1 MIKNKKIYKYFF
13 YFFLTYSLYC
23 AIIIGES
30 WDEADLI
37 TRGKNTFQY
46 LLSFGRIKQNYIYD
60 EFYSPSYW
68 FFQFFLSQ
76 FFPIKFQTESNHL
89 INLIVSLSAI
99 IGFSKLIT
107 EIFNKLLGKII
118 FVILF
123 FYPIFFGHMSI
134 NYKDPVISFCH
145 VWIFYLTIRY
155 LKNQFNTKKS
165 NKYIYKIGTLLAIGT
180 GIQMLFLGSLLPVL
194 IFFFLEIF
202 FFKKIIKKNFN
213 LNLLFVHCIKVLLI
227 FYFFLI
233 FFWPAVHSNIL
244 LLPVKLFFESFT
256 ITRGWEWNLLNGEIL
271 LSKNVSLFYFYI
283 NFFFKSPEYI
293 LFNYILFVLL
303 IFYFINFFNKEFSNF
318 LYKFIFIF
326 SFLFMPVLIIKLST
340 FGAYDGMRLF
350 LWCIPYF
357 CIIPSLTI
365 YFLIKNFKKIM
376 FKFFFYVNIL
386 LFSFYL
392 VSFFA
397 ITPYHYTYLNFL
409 NGSNL
414 MKFSK
419 FEGDY
424 WNISIKELV
433 KKIDFD
439 KYNDFKLATCGINRD
454 ILKKYL
460 NIYQKQ
466 YLNKI
471 SFVDIKN
478 ADYLLMVN
486 RVVSD
491 SGNNQHASNID
502 TCFNK
507 FKGDSIVK
515 VERSGNTISSIIAL
529 NR

>member
-1 MIKNKKIYKYFF
+1 
-13 YFFLTYSLYC
+13 
-23 AIIIGES
+23 
-30 WDEADLI
+30 
-37 TRGKNTFQY
+37 
-46 LLSFGRIKQNYIYD
+46 
-60 EFYSPSYW
+60 
-68 FFQFFLSQ
+68 
-76 FFPIKFQTESNHL
+76 
-89 INLIVSLSAI
+89 
-99 IGFSKLIT
+99 
-107 EIFNKLLGKII
+107 
-118 FVILF
+118 
-123 FYPIFFGHMSI
+123 
-134 NYKDPVISFCH
+134 
-145 VWIFYLTIRY
+145 
-155 LKNQFNTKKS
+155 
-165 NKYIYKIGTLLAIGT
+165 
-180 GIQMLFLGSLLPVL
+180 
-194 IFFFLEIF
+194 
-202 FFKKIIKKNFN
+202 
-213 LNLLFVHCIKVLLI
+213 
-227 FYFFLI
+227 
-233 FFWPAVHSNIL
+233 
-244 LLPVKLFFESFT
+244 
-256 ITRGWEWNLLNGEIL
+256 
-271 LSKNVSLFYFYI
+271 
-283 NFFFKSPEYI
+283 
-293 LFNYILFVLL
+293 
-303 IFYFINFFNKEFSNF
+303 
-318 LYKFIFIF
+318 
-326 SFLFMPVLIIKLST
+326 
-340 FGAYDGMRLF
+340 
-350 LWCIPYF
+350 
-357 CIIPSLTI
+357 
-365 YFLIKNFKKIM
+365 M